1 MPFITAFSFTQ
12 KPNENPE
19 DAGSYT
25 TSLKLHVVWI
35 WANLEMSPLENGKRR
50 KLFYDF
56 AAALDD
62 LEFSRAFGPG
72 ILAAFFYGIVSGSMS
87 FVNKV
92 SKSQELNR
100 TLLRY
105 VSVVG

>member
-1 MPFITAFSFTQ
+1 
-12 KPNENPE
+12 
-19 DAGSYT
+19 
-25 TSLKLHVVWI
+25 
-35 WANLEMSPLENGKRR
+35 MSPLENGKRR

-92 SKSQELNR
+92 SKSQSRECSSVEYSR
-100 TLLRY
+100 TWHRY
-105 VSVVG
+105 VSVLG

>member
-1 MPFITAFSFTQ
+1 MTLIRIQ
-12 KPNENPE
+12 GHLNNMWM
-19 DAGSYT
+19 
-25 TSLKLHVVWI
+25 WI
-35 WANLEMSPLENGKRR
+35 QANLEMSQLANGKRR

-72 ILAAFFYGIVSGSMS
+72 ILAAFFYGIISGSMS

-92 SKSQELNR
+92 SKSQNR
-100 TLLRY
+100 EY
-105 VSVVG
+105 SSIE

>member
-1 MPFITAFSFTQ
+1 
-12 KPNENPE
+12 
-19 DAGSYT
+19 
-25 TSLKLHVVWI
+25 
-35 WANLEMSPLENGKRR
+35 MSPLENGKRR

-72 ILAAFFYGIVSGSMS
+72 ILAAFFYGIISGSMS

-92 SKSQELNR
+92 SKSQSREYSSVEYSR
-100 TLLRY
+100 TWHRY
-105 VSVVG
+105 VSVLG